1 MKGTIA
7 QIKSWLKTRET
18 ISGAELEALLQDS
31 RAGVRQLALSYIK
44 EQERK
49 EKERA
54 RLDAMWQYERAYR
67 AKGIKWIAGVDEA
80 GRGPLAGP
88 VVAAA
93 VILPIEFPVEGLND
107 SKQLSAKERS
117 LLKKRIEQEAISIG
131 IGVIDVGYIDRHNI
145 LQATYE
151 AMRVA
156 IRQLDPLPEMIL
168 ADAVTIPGISIPQR
182 GIIKGDALS
191 HSIAAASVI
200 AKTTRD
206 EWMIEAAQKYPEY
219 GFDQNMGYGTPEH
232 LEAIKKWGPTP
243 LHRRSFAPV
252 REWYE
257 QKERQPALVGDEE

>member
-7 QIKSWLKTRET
+7 EIKAWLKSQET

-31 RAGVRQLALSYIK
+31 RAGVRQLARSCIK
-44 EQERK
+44 EQERR

-54 RLDAMWQYERAYR
+54 RLDAMWKYERECR
-67 AKGIKWIAGVDEA
+67 ARGIKWIAGVDEA

-93 VILPIEFPVEGLND
+93 VILPADFPVEGLND
-107 SKQLSAKERS
+107 SKQLTAKERNV
-117 LLKKRIEQEAISIG
+117 LKQRIEQKAIAIG
-131 IGVIDVGYIDRHNI
+131 IGLVDVAYIDRHNI

-151 AMRVA
+151 AMRTA
-156 IRQLDPLPEMIL
+156 IRQLEPVPEIIL
-168 ADAVTIPGISIPQR
+168 ADAVTIPSISINQQR
-182 GIIKGDALS
+182 IVKGDALS

-206 EWMIEAAQKYPEY
+206 EWMIEAARKYPEY

-232 LEAIKKWGPTP
+232 LEALRKWGPTP

-252 REWYE
+252 REWFTE
-257 QKERQPALVGDEE
+257 NEMTLAMAGEER